1 MIKSPRAVGAGIFL
15 WLRRLRAAPVSKFQW
30 LTPFLGFWFL
40 VSMATPFLCF
50 WFLVSMATPFN
61 FVEGCAV
68 LRYAVSK
75 FLGLAYAELKVNF
88 VEGFAVLGFY
98 GCAVSGFLSFKLFK
112 V

>member
-1 MIKSPRAVGAGIFL
+1 MSSC
-15 WLRRLRAAPVSKFQW
+15 RRCGDVFFMAAPFKGCARFYAALFLW

-61 FVEGCAV
+61 FVEGCA
-68 LRYAVSK
+68 RFYASL
-75 FLGLAYAELKVNF
+75 FLWLTPF
-88 VEGFAVLGFY
+88 LGFY

>member
-1 MIKSPRAVGAGIFL
+1 M
-15 WLRRLRAAPVSKFQW
+15 AAPFKGCARFYAALFLW
-30 LTPFLGFWFL
+30 LTPFLG
-40 VSMATPFLCF
+40 F

-75 FLGLAYAELKVNF
+75 FLGLAYAELKVNL

-98 GCAVSGFLSFKLFK
+98 GFAVSGFLSFKLFK